1 MGNCLLSNEKK
12 SIFIFN
18 QLKNEYKRKKIHIS
32 QIGDF
37 KPYQVFIGDTNN
49 LNNSIINGL
58 NSMCDC
64 DIHVSIGNNPT
75 RLILSYIDINN
86 NGNYIKGQTFH
97 IYKIEYKEISKINE
111 ITQYDIYNSI
121 QDYIYINKHFPSNIN
136 QIVAI

>member
-97 IYKIEYKEISKINE
+97 IYKIEYKEI
-111 ITQYDIYNSI
+111 
-121 QDYIYINKHFPSNIN
+121 
-136 QIVAI
+136 